1 LAENKFGFYR
11 LKNRRDGAKQRQ
23 AATSLEREK
32 LNRNG
37 TREDG
42 APSEA

>member
-1 LAENKFGFYR
+1 LSAENWRG
-11 LKNRRDGAKQRQ
+11 GAKQRQ

-37 TREDG
+37 TREDD